1 MAALPSISEIALPL
15 LAAPVSPL
23 APGMVVVRSQ
33 AMRRLLG
40 LLRAAATAAV
50 ERPVLLVGPSGSGR
64 NFLAR
69 SLHALSP
76 RAHKPIVEVSSL
88 ATSLPENWSLAAES
102 ARGGTLLVSDLD
114 RLDEYGQRDL
124 QCLLGSLARMTNP
137 PRLCATALPDLDYV
151 QRSGRFGRSLYN
163 RLAVLRIEIP
173 ALTDRA
179 DDLPDLCRLLLSEHA
194 HAHTRDRPPP
204 TLSAEA
210 LSLLGGYGWPGNVR
224 ELSNVL
230 LRALLGSE
238 GPTITAEQIRALLP
252 TSTPIPEV
260 RLPIGTSLAE
270 AERALILATLR
281 ACDGNKQHTAAQLG
295 ITRRTLYHKLARYQ
309 PPAGTS

>member
-1 MAALPSISEIALPL
+1 MAALPSISEIALPV
-15 LAAPVSPL
+15 LASPVSPL
-23 APGMVVVRSQ
+23 APGMLVVRSQ
-33 AMRRLLG
+33 VMRRLLV
-40 LLRAAATAAV
+40 LLRAAAAAAV

-69 SLHALSP
+69 FLHALSP
-76 RAHKPIVEVSSL
+76 RAHKSLVEVSSL
-88 ATSLPENWSLAAES
+88 ATSLPENWSTAAEQ
-102 ARGGTLLVSDLD
+102 ARGGTLLISDLD

-124 QCLLGSLARMTNP
+124 QCLLGSLACMPSP

-163 RLAVLRIEIP
+163 RLAVLRIDIP
-173 ALTDRA
+173 ALTDRT
-179 DDLPDLCRLLLSEHA
+179 DDLPDLCRLLLAEHA
-194 HAHTRDRPPP
+194 DAHTPDRPPP
-204 TLSAEA
+204 VLSADA
-210 LSLLGGYGWPGNVR
+210 LSLLGSYGWPGNVR
-224 ELSNVL
+224 ELSNIL
-230 LRALLGSE
+230 LRALLSSE
-238 GPTITAEQIRALLP
+238 TPTITAEQLRALLP

-270 AERALILATLR
+270 AERTLILATLR

-309 PPAGTS
+309 RRDGTS